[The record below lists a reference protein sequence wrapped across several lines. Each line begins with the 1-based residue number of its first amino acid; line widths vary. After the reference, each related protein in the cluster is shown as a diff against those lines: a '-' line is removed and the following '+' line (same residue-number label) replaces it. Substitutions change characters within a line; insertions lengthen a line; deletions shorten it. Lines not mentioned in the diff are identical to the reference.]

1 MCYYLAICASHC
13 ICTLHLHSA
22 SALCIC
28 PLHLHSAPALRAQAD
43 RGEKATRFWLKQK
56 LRANLA
62 AAQLL
67 EAMHLADPKLC
78 PAYEGAAPMLWEL
91 RPPKAGRRGAAA
103 ASRAAE
109 AADAAPAAPVAP
121 ATPAAG
127 GRVEAH
133 AEGDGEGPGEEVLD
147 RQFARLSVS
156 PMAASSLPRHLLC
169 RGAQRNGGG
178 GGGEGRRREAVASPS
193 IAPGSENRAN
203 PRKTRVPRATL
214 RGAGRDAARDQ

>member
-1 MCYYLAICASHC
+1 MYP
-13 ICTLHLHSA
+13 TA

-28 PLHLHSAPALRAQAD
+28 TLHLHSAPALRAQAD

-56 LRANLA
+56 LRGNLA

-91 RPPKAGRRGAAA
+91 RPPKAGRR
-103 ASRAAE
+103 AAE
-109 AADAAPAAPVAP
+109 AAGAAPVAPVAPATP

-133 AEGDGEGPGEEVLD
+133 AEGDGEGHGEEVLD

-156 PMAASSLPRHLLC
+156 PMAASSLPRHLLG

-193 IAPGSENRAN
+193 IGPGSENRAN
-203 PRKTRVPRATL
+203 PRKTRVPRATF
-214 RGAGRDAARDQ
+214 GGRDAARDQ